1 MEKKDVGRER
11 DLLDLTADALQGKQS
26 VRVTF
31 RLPEEAIA
39 LLSMAAS
46 QLGLKQKSLFDQLVE
61 NQEVLNRVAVE
72 GQRYDV
78 CHDEKI
84 QKTYVISR
92 NSLIALKKIAKQN
105 DMSRD
110 FLVELSINRLRPV
123 ISAEQEKHKNWKVV
137 QSKIEELVQHGRQTL
152 AEAGLVLACEDQVYG
167 RLHGLVTALERGHE
181 DINQLIEKGSRM
193 DAFTETS

>member
-152 AEAGLVLACEDQVYG
+152 AEAGLVLAREDQVYG
-167 RLHGLVTALERGHE
+167 RLQGLVTALERGHE

>member
-1 MEKKDVGRER
+1 MRKDEDSRQWN
-11 DLLDLTADALQGKQS
+11 LLDLTADALQGKQS

-39 LLSMAAS
+39 LLSMAAN

-61 NQEVLNRVAVE
+61 NQEVLNKVAVE

-105 DMSRD
+105 DISRD

-123 ISAEQEKHKNWKVV
+123 ICAEQEKYKNWKIV

-152 AEAGLVLACEDQVYG
+152 AEAGLVLAREDQVYG
-167 RLHGLVTALERGHE
+167 KLQGVVTALERGYE
-181 DINQLIEKGSRM
+181 DINQLIDRGSRM

>member
-1 MEKKDVGRER
+1 MEKKDVSRER
-11 DLLDLTADALQGKQS
+11 GLLDLTADALQGRQS

-39 LLSMAAS
+39 LLSMAAN

-61 NQEVLNRVAVE
+61 DQDVLNRVAVE
-72 GQRYDV
+72 GQGYDV

-92 NSLIALKKIAKQN
+92 NSLIALKKIAKLN

-123 ISAEQEKHKNWKVV
+123 ISAEQEKQRNWKIV
-137 QSKIEELVQHGRQTL
+137 QSRIEELVQHGRRTL
-152 AEAGLVLACEDQVYG
+152 AEAGLVLAGKDQVYG
-167 RLHGLVTALERGHE
+167 RIQGMVAALERGHE
-181 DINQLIEKGSRM
+181 DINQLIGKGSRM